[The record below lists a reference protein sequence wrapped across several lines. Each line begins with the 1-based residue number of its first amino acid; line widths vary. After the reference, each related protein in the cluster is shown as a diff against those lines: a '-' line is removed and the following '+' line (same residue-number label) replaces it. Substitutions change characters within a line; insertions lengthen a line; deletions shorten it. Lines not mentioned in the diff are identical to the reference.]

1 MNKSI
6 CIIQTGT
13 GSQQKFMETSASVLP
28 DVKAYQIIDDSLLPS
43 IVKALSLTPAIKQRF
58 LEYYKMADD
67 LHVDAILHS
76 CTLAAS
82 LVDYLRQFFATPI
95 VRLDEGMARRAVA
108 VGGKVVVFGSMQ
120 LSIDNHSALI
130 HDIASK
136 EGKSINIT
144 GHLLQNVKDTEATVA
159 EIKAAA
165 ADANVVSL
173 SQPSMD
179 KLVPLIGNINATVLS
194 PTQLGFEYLKEALIK
209 Y

>member
-6 CIIQTGT
+6 CIIQTGIGT
-13 GSQQKFMETSASVLP
+13 QQKFMDTCARVLP

-43 IVKALSLTPAIKQRF
+43 IVKEGALTPAIKRRF

-67 LHVDAILHS
+67 LHVDAILHP

-95 VRLDEGMARRAVA
+95 VRLDEGMARKAVS
-108 VGGKVVVFGSMQ
+108 VGGKVVVFGTMQ

-130 HDIASK
+130 RAIAGK
-136 EGKSINIT
+136 EGKSVDIV
-144 GHLLQNVKDTEATVA
+144 GHLLHNVGDKVATVA
-159 EIKAAA
+159 EIKTAA
-165 ADANVVSL
+165 ADANVIAL

-179 KLVPLIGNINATVLS
+179 GLASLIDGINACVLS
-194 PTQLGFEYLKEALIK
+194 PTQLGFEYLKKVL
-209 Y
+209 

>member
-6 CIIQTGT
+6 CIIQTGV

-28 DVKAYQIIDDSLLPS
+28 DVKAYQIIDDSLLSS
-43 IVKALSLTPAIKQRF
+43 IVKEGALTPAIKWRLF
-58 LEYYKMADD
+58 EYYKMADD
-67 LHVDAILHS
+67 LHVNAILHS

-95 VRLDEGMARRAVA
+95 VRLDEGMARKAVA

-130 HDIASK
+130 RDIASK
-136 EGKSINIT
+136 EGKSVNIT
-144 GHLLQNVKDTEATVA
+144 GHLLHNTKDTAATVA

-165 ADANVVSL
+165 VDADVVSL

-179 KLVPLIGNINATVLS
+179 CLVPLIDGIKARVLS
-194 PTQLGFEYLKEALIK
+194 PTQLGFKYLKEVLK
-209 Y
+209 

>member
-6 CIIQTGT
+6 CIIETGT
-13 GSQQKFMETSASVLP
+13 GTQQKLMETCACVLP
-28 DVKAYQIIDDSLLPS
+28 EVKAYQIIDDSLLPS
-43 IVKALSLTPAIKQRF
+43 IVKAGSLTPAIKQRF
-58 LEYYKMADD
+58 LGYYKMADD

-95 VRLDEGMARRAVA
+95 VRLDEGMARKAVA

-130 HDIASK
+130 RDIASK

-144 GHLLQNVKDTEATVA
+144 GHLLHNVKDTAATAA

-165 ADANVVSL
+165 VDADVVSL

-179 KLVPLIGNINATVLS
+179 CLVPLIDGIKACVLS
-194 PTQLGFEYLKEALIK
+194 PTQLGFEYLKEMLK
-209 Y
+209 